1 MIYRNKTGIV
11 SFKIIKEIDYLNED
25 ITKEKYNDFTHLKNK
40 TFNRIHIPEFT
51 FKKNN
56 ESLSYTSDYV
66 KGIQIHEHIKE
77 KYKKIIYEDLVMRK
91 DDYSFTG
98 YGLENFIIE
107 NYTKRLYYIDL
118 DDYRKSSIEERI
130 KRFNKFW

>member
-56 ESLSYTSDYV
+56 KSLSYTSDYV

>member
-56 ESLSYTSDYV
+56 ESLSYTSDYI
-66 KGIQIHEHIKE
+66 KGTQIHEHIKE
-77 KYKKIIYEDLVMRK
+77 KYKKIIYEDLVMRN
-91 DDYSFTG
+91 DNYSFTG

-107 NYTKRLYYIDL
+107 DYTKRLYYIDL

>member
-1 MIYRNKTGIV
+1 MIYKNKTGIV
-11 SFKIIKEIDYLNED
+11 SFKIIKEISYLNEE
-25 ITKEKYNDFTHLKNK
+25 ITKEKYCDFTHLKNK

-56 ESLSYTSDYV
+56 ESLSYTSDYI

-107 NYTKRLYYIDL
+107 DYTKRLYYIDL